1 MSLYYNMFIYKGF
14 QLFKNIK
21 TSNTTLITYYNLIF
35 SLNIVLR
42 FYLRFYFEVRRI
54 LKLKSNAI
62 RIELKQYIK
71 EFSEC
76 VIFFKNIAY
85 FFVFVKLQKFFFF
98 IKFYEDK
105 PGIFDLVFLVKIFC
119 EEHFIKYLE
128 LHYFFSFFLFSTF
141 ISFFFS
147 FLADPYLTK
156 QYNEL
161 YFLEICVFH

>member
-1 MSLYYNMFIYKGF
+1 MSLYYNMFTYKGF

-21 TSNTTLITYYNLIF
+21 TSNTTLITYYNVIF

-42 FYLRFYFEVRRI
+42 FYLRFYFEFRRI

-76 VIFFKNIAY
+76 FIFFKNIAY
-85 FFVFVKLQKFFFF
+85 FVCFCQALEKQYFF

-105 PGIFDLVFLVKIFC
+105 PGTFDLIFLVKIFC
-119 EEHFIKYLE
+119 EEHFIKYLW
-128 LHYFFSFFLFSTF
+128 LHYFFF
-141 ISFFFS
+141 
-147 FLADPYLTK
+147 
-156 QYNEL
+156 
-161 YFLEICVFH
+161 YFY